1 MHYCTHTTQSV
12 LDCVAMTSMIVGISL
27 YNRYMSNW
35 KYRTIFICS
44 QV

>member
-1 MHYCTHTTQSV
+1 
-12 LDCVAMTSMIVGISL
+12 MTSMIVGISL

-44 QV
+44 QVRFPPFII